1 MVMDRSFKST
11 LSFLV
16 KVDEHPKKTMQSQFD
31 ELFCDGTLE
40 KSEKNFEN
48 RKIGKPLRGG
58 KVIGLT
64 SIEGN

>member
-1 MVMDRSFKST
+1 MNT
-11 LSFLV
+11 Q
-16 KVDEHPKKTMQSQFD
+16 KKKQTMQSQFD